1 LKKVKKPEIS
11 PDFTIEDIHKIREY
25 SAERRRIIGD
35 EAYWKEIHASSLYAQ
50 EKIKEARE
58 RRLAQ
63 NSAGVQK
70 AV

>member
-1 LKKVKKPEIS
+1 MEKPEIS
-11 PDFTIEDIHKIREY
+11 PDFTVEDIRKIREY

-35 EAYWKEIHASSLYAQ
+35 EAYWKEIHARSLYAQ

-63 NSAGVQK
+63 NNADVQK

>member
-1 LKKVKKPEIS
+1 VEKPKIS

-35 EAYWKEIHASSLYAQ
+35 NAYWEEVHANSLYAQ

-58 RRLAQ
+58 KRLAQ
-63 NSAGVQK
+63 SDANVSQ